1 VTPHDA
7 TLKDVARHAGV
18 SITTV
23 SRVLHNNGYAS
34 PQVRRRVETALRES
48 GYRLN
53 AVAQDLRRRR
63 TITLGIIIHG
73 SLSNPF
79 YAEIAMGAEEA
90 AAEQGFDVLLSN
102 AHGDPQ
108 RERESVERL
117 LTRRVDGIVFST
129 ALRSDN
135 VRLALDA
142 GVSAVEVE
150 RSLCDDAPSILVD
163 NYAGSNEAM
172 RHLLDLGHRRIGYVG
187 EPWLTRRN
195 DDGARADSVIR
206 QRFESY
212 RSSLGAAG
220 VAFDQTTIVA
230 GPYPREQGGWGGI
243 ETGAAYMAQLLDQAA
258 DITAVFAVSD
268 ILAAGALQALHER
281 RIRVPDQISIVGFD
295 DTFAHYL
302 SPALTTVVQP
312 MFEMGFKAASLAI
325 NLVGKA
331 RSTKP
336 LVQYCPTKLVV
347 RKSTAPP
354 QPAPERSSG
363 SSGKGPSRRG

>member
-1 VTPHDA
+1 MNDA

-34 PQVRRRVETALRES
+34 PEVRRRVEVALRES

-73 SLSNPF
+73 GLSNPF
-79 YAEIAMGAEEA
+79 YAEIAMGAEQA

-102 AHGDPQ
+102 AQGDPQ

-117 LTRRVDGIVFST
+117 LTRRVDGIIFST

-135 VRLALDA
+135 VRLALDS
-142 GVSAVEVE
+142 GVAAVEVE
-150 RSLCDDAPSILVD
+150 RRLCDDAPSILVD

-187 EPWLTRRN
+187 EPWLSPR
-195 DDGARADSVIR
+195 DDPGARADSVVR

-212 RSSLGAAG
+212 RSSLEAAG
-220 VAFDQTTIVA
+220 LAFDRTTMVS
-230 GPYPREQGGWGGI
+230 GPYPREQGGWGGV

-268 ILAAGALQALHER
+268 ILAAGALRTLYAR

-325 NLVGKA
+325 NLVGKGRPA
-331 RSTKP
+331 TP
-336 LVQYCPTKLVV
+336 PVQYCPTKLVV
-347 RKSTAPP
+347 RNSTAPMSTSKR
-354 QPAPERSSG
+354 QRAKIIRDNG
-363 SSGKGPSRRG
+363 HQ